1 MKTLKD
7 EIDQLKKE
15 KEEMIDTKD
24 AELRKL
30 RERIDEMSS
39 EFAQML
45 KDVLGKMSE
54 RVDFANQSWE
64 GDQQDTYQAK
74 IDAAVKEQFGDK

>member
-1 MKTLKD
+1 MKNLKD
-7 EIDQLKKE
+7 KINQETKE
-15 KEEMIDTKD
+15 KEEMIETKD

-64 GDQQDTYQAK
+64 GDQ
-74 IDAAVKEQFGDK
+74 GDILSHKVD

>member
-15 KEEMIDTKD
+15 KDEMIDTKD

-64 GDQQDTYQAK
+64 GD
-74 IDAAVKEQFGDK
+74 